1 MEKMWA
7 GQTAPFFCPLNAD
20 YALANSIM
28 RESSGVRVPPVGG
41 GLPGDGR

>member
-28 RESSGVRVPPVGG
+28 RHLLVYAFP
-41 GLPGDGR
+41 L